1 MPVWGMARLSA
12 RATALAA
19 LVLVD
24 AALKAAARAFLRGK
38 DLSPPAAS
46 PLRLGYVE
54 NSSGFGFDQTRLFE
68 SYGVATDDGFIV
80 CTLAVFLALA
90 LLIHLWHRV
99 GARPWIKTLA
109 AAALYLGA
117 ALLALSLNESIRLSL
132 PPFARGLLRALG
144 PLAVAIVL
152 YAEVEKPYYS
162 FLSLVFLAGTIG
174 NCLSMILPP
183 FAVIDYFGIYRPS
196 IGAYVYAN
204 AADAYLVFA
213 SALIALIPIYLIVAA
228 LAKRRPH
235 GRA

>member
-12 RATALAA
+12 RNAALAA

-24 AALKAAARAFLRGK
+24 AALKIAARAFLRGK
-38 DLSPPAAS
+38 DISSRPSS

-54 NSSGFGFDQTRLFE
+54 NSTGFGFDQSRLFGR
-68 SYGVATDDGFIV
+68 YGVATDDGFIV
-80 CTLAVFLALA
+80 CTLAVFLVLA

-99 GARPWIKTLA
+99 GGRPWIKTLA
-109 AAALYLGA
+109 AAVLYMA
-117 ALLALSLNESIRLSL
+117 AAMLALSLNESIHLSL
-132 PPFARGLLRALG
+132 APSSRGILRALG

-152 YAEVEKPYYS
+152 YVEVEKPYYS
-162 FLSLVFLAGTIG
+162 FLSLIFLAGTIG
-174 NCLSMILPP
+174 NCASMIIPP

-204 AADAYLVFA
+204 AADAYLVF
-213 SALIALIPIYLIVAA
+213 SGALVALIPIYLIVAFI
-228 LAKRRPH
+228 AKRRPH